1 MYLLITVSCQAST
14 LYVLPQ
20 LKFIKFTSAKLFNS
34 LFYKSIFNDFA
45 FLVLRVFTGAL
56 LIHHGFE
63 KLNDINNFADAFV
76 RPLHLPFPVTLSYFA
91 AGSEIVGSWLLM
103 LGLCT
108 RLGATAILGTMSVA
122 IYHALITSGFNI
134 YLLELL
140 ALYFSSAFSIIL
152 LGPGIFSADYLIKE
166 ILNDKSVFSLLSLN
180 EKTLLS
186 TQLISPKN
194 KILKSEKNKKLFVFP
209 FSSFFRHK

>member
-1 MYLLITVSCQAST
+1 ML
-14 LYVLPQ
+14 
-20 LKFIKFTSAKLFNS
+20 NS
-34 LFYKSIFNDFA
+34 IFYKSIAKDFA

-76 RPLHLPFPVTLSYFA
+76 RPLHLPFPVALSYLA
-91 AGSEIVGSWLLM
+91 AGSEIGGSWLLIIG
-103 LGLCT
+103 LGT

-122 IYHALITSGFNI
+122 IYHAIVTSGFNI

-152 LGPGIFSADYLIKE
+152 LGPGMFSVDYLIKE
-166 ILNDKSVFSLLSLN
+166 VFKEKIFFTNSIFKQNSSNKYYSSSKGEKQKSN
-180 EKTLLS
+180 N
-186 TQLISPKN
+186 I
-194 KILKSEKNKKLFVFP
+194 KKLIAFP
-209 FSSFFRHK
+209 FSNFLSS